1 MKKFNIKTEKVTNKM
16 KYIAFGVII
25 LLVIGFSGCTE
36 QNNNGDGNGTI
47 KDNEFRMNATQL
59 LDDMD
64 KQSDFATYITL
75 DYKSM
80 EEGDTLVLTDKISE
94 IQYLNDVDATKIVF
108 KVTVT
113 ETQWKS
119 TQFFFKGD
127 ITSSYKVGDTVRIT
141 VNIKH
146 VTLSDVQGMNVDIEI
161 YDEAWESEK
170 YYRSHMTTS
179 MGGFY
184 PMPIDTITKI

>member
-1 MKKFNIKTEKVTNKM
+1 M